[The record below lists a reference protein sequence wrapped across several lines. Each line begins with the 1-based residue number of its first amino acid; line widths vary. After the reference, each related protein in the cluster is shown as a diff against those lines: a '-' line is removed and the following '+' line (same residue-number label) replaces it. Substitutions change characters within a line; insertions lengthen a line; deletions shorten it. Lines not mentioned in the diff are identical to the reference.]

1 MEISATGNVL
11 KECAKASRNDIGFA
25 FGVVVVSAVQSL

>member
-11 KECAKASRNDIGFA
+11 KECAKASHNDIGFA
-25 FGVVVVSAVQSL
+25 FGVVVSVVQSL